1 MAHQVSVRHKS
12 GHIANLRGDCA
23 FTLIELLVVIV
34 IVGIVS
40 AVALLSFG
48 ILGDDRNLQRE
59 ARRMGSLIEL
69 ANDEAT
75 MQGRDYGLEIMQ
87 SGYRFVE
94 HDPFTEQWHEIIGDE
109 TLRPRQLEEQM
120 EFELF
125 LEGRRILLEEDAAV
139 TERDEDEDEN
149 DTNRS
154 LIEDYIP
161 HVLILSSGDITPFE
175 LRIVRQP
182 DRTEITM
189 TMSLLGEFEIQTNDQ
204 QAF

>member
-1 MAHQVSVRHKS
+1 MSVRHKS
-12 GHIANLRGDCA
+12 SHIENIRGDCA

-125 LEGRRILLEEDAAV
+125 LEDRRILLEEDAAV

-154 LIEDYIP
+154 RIEDYVP

-175 LRIVRQP
+175 LRIVRQQ